1 MAEGK
6 PIKRNVSIFINGK
19 QIAGSIKDLRSERR
33 RLTREIEAGT
43 KAEEEYNKA
52 AKRIKEI
59 NGILTAHRNQLRT
72 VESSWKKL
80 TGVGINKF
88 IALTAGAFA
97 VESIVSYGA
106 ELFKLGAEMELVQ
119 QKAETVFGVALPL
132 VTKEADANATAM
144 GLTTSQYTKAATAIG
159 DLLIPMKFQR
169 EEAAQISTELVN
181 LSGALSEWTGGQI
194 SSIEVS
200 RILSKALLGE
210 REELKQL
217 GISIQEADVKAR
229 LAEKGLEGLTG
240 EMLQQAKAAATLEL
254 ITEKSTDAQTAF
266 ANNSDILV
274 RRQAELSAKL
284 TEVTEKITTALLPVF
299 ERLVHVADNIASG
312 ILSFT
317 KALTG
322 LSDPAK
328 AATQAFHEQQ
338 ATIQGLETDLIPLV
352 DRYEELHGNSK
363 LNKEEQD
370 ELRQIIAQIGDIVP
384 TAITQFDQYGR
395 AMDISAEKTRGF
407 VEATK
412 LLARQEN
419 AERIDQNTKALNR
432 YRQELG
438 AINSQLG
445 KRDDEGNLI
454 RTVTEFSKTGSVSFR
469 NIRLTADEIKN
480 LQEQAAKLE
489 VQIQNADNAI
499 KLLSGEQLNVPTI
512 SAKGS
517 DLATKAAEEEAR
529 KARAQAAA
537 DRLRTAERA
546 RQLIEDQLQQ
556 LKEAEERFREEARV
570 NALSEDEQ
578 AIERIRQRYAKE
590 LQLAKELEGKGIQE
604 GTSRRMELLRL
615 QEEEMERFRSGQAEE
630 RLNRALQRTEA
641 EEEALFQKQLELE
654 TAKQAA
660 EQQIR
665 DQLNQVLLNEQEQQL
680 LQLEEQYAALTQL
693 ALQFGL
699 DTTELTRAFEIQKD
713 KLREN
718 FAQKEVQRQENL
730 KAIAIARAQ
739 AELSA
744 FQELS
749 SGLKELLSE
758 NEEAS
763 KGLFLFEKGLAAA
776 EVIIN
781 LQKELASIAAS
792 NASLGPLAPAVIA
805 SLSTAA
811 KVRSAIRL
819 ATIGATTIQGI
830 SQRKEGGYFNVTG
843 KDDGRPYRAR
853 YIGTPASGMLPPYPV
868 VLASEVGP
876 EYFVSHKDLQNPKV
890 LNHVRAIDNIRRQRL
905 SQFVEG
911 GSTAPLATAPPFSPS
926 TGDTDLN
933 GLALVAERLAVS
945 VDTLNEILSSGIMA
959 IIGDDTI
966 LQLRQREQ
974 KIVRASGG
982 VL

>member
-1 MAEGK
+1 M
-6 PIKRNVSIFINGK
+6 KR
-19 QIAGSIKDLRSERR
+19 
-33 RLTREIEAGT
+33 TRE
-43 KAEEEYNKA
+43 
-52 AKRIKEI
+52 EI
-59 NGILTAHRNQLRT
+59 RKNLA
-72 VESSWKKL
+72 
-80 TGVGINKF
+80 
-88 IALTAGAFA
+88 
-97 VESIVSYGA
+97 A
-106 ELFKLGAEMELVQ
+106 ELGIDENASQPTGANRGNGVDLEQ
-119 QKAETVFGVALPL
+119 AAQAEAAR
-132 VTKEADANATAM
+132 KEREKIAK
-144 GLTTSQYTKAATAIG
+144 KAAT
-159 DLLIPMKFQR
+159 
-169 EEAAQISTELVN
+169 
-181 LSGALSEWTGGQI
+181 
-194 SSIEVS
+194 
-200 RILSKALLGE
+200 
-210 REELKQL
+210 
-217 GISIQEADVKAR
+217 
-229 LAEKGLEGLTG
+229 
-240 EMLQQAKAAATLEL
+240 
-254 ITEKSTDAQTAF
+254 
-266 ANNSDILV
+266 
-274 RRQAELSAKL
+274 
-284 TEVTEKITTALLPVF
+284 
-299 ERLVHVADNIASG
+299 
-312 ILSFT
+312 
-317 KALTG
+317 
-322 LSDPAK
+322 
-328 AATQAFHEQQ
+328 
-338 ATIQGLETDLIPLV
+338 
-352 DRYEELHGNSK
+352 
-363 LNKEEQD
+363 
-370 ELRQIIAQIGDIVP
+370 
-384 TAITQFDQYGR
+384 
-395 AMDISAEKTRGF
+395 
-407 VEATK
+407 
-412 LLARQEN
+412 
-419 AERIDQNTKALNR
+419 
-432 YRQELG
+432 
-438 AINSQLG
+438 
-445 KRDDEGNLI
+445 
-454 RTVTEFSKTGSVSFR
+454 
-469 NIRLTADEIKN
+469 
-480 LQEQAAKLE
+480 
-489 VQIQNADNAI
+489 
-499 KLLSGEQLNVPTI
+499 
-512 SAKGS
+512 
-517 DLATKAAEEEAR
+517 
-529 KARAQAAA
+529 

-556 LKEAEERFREEARV
+556 LQAAEERFREEARV

-699 DTTELTRAFEIQKD
+699 DTTELTHAFEIQKD
-713 KLREN
+713 KLRES

-805 SLSTAA
+805 SLSAAA

-868 VLASEVGP
+868 VLASEAGP

-911 GSTAPLATAPPFSPS
+911 GSTTPLATAPTFSPS

-966 LQLRQREQ
+966 VQLRQREQ